1 MDNYTRLWEKYVDIR
16 DVYNISKQVKYA
28 ACLPISTRNNI
39 DTSYLLSKRLE
50 RHSSRVYIRLEI
62 TYHKRPALFHFS
74 EIKIK
79 SWFAIFYQIWFSK
92 QQCQYT
98 VCMLSIYR
106 QIGNWSTPKRP
117 DCAMISRAI
126 ALLAYFMQH
135 WSWICS

>member
-1 MDNYTRLWEKYVDIR
+1 MFTIYL
-16 DVYNISKQVKYA
+16 SKLYA

-117 DCAMISRAI
+117 DCAMR
-126 ALLAYFMQH
+126 LRNEFTCN
-135 WSWICS
+135 CSSCIFYATLIVNM